1 MRPITHCKQEACN
14 HRSEIDVLNNSV
26 PNANERAQLERW
38 SLQSFCEQS
47 EEDVVVGQSK
57 PSESEV
63 DERIER
69 LNDQHDLS
77 RERMTGS
84 DELSG
89 MRQRI
94 NGSEEG
100 SIEPTTTLGD
110 LVEGE
115 MIKTKEEESV

>member
-1 MRPITHCKQEACN
+1 M
-14 HRSEIDVLNNSV
+14 NNSV

-38 SLQSFCEQS
+38 SLQPFCEQS

-77 RERMTGS
+77 RERMTRS

-94 NGSEEG
+94 YGSEEG

-115 MIKTKEEESV
+115 MIKTKEVESV